1 MITASVDFKFND
13 GEFQVTYKLDEF
25 ERELFVTDNEVVD
38 TLVRIKIGKMI
49 ADKISFDLP
58 VRYEN
63 G

>member
-13 GEFQVTYKLDEF
+13 DEFQVTYKLDGF
-25 ERELFVTDNEVVD
+25 ETEIYDTDTEMVD

-58 VRYEN
+58 VKYSN